1 MASIFFTAAYYVSL
15 AAFIAVSVLHL
26 IDSWRDN
33 GRRRKYTKPF
43 LLLTLTAFY
52 CFAAHPTIQPVLVAA
67 LLTSWLGDVLL
78 MPKGAKWF
86 VAGGISFLISH
97 VLFIFVYLPQITWGY
112 VKWWILVPAA
122 LVYYGI
128 SVKVTLSVKAN
139 MESKAMLIPMILYLL
154 INSTMNLCAMAQLM
168 TVGSAGAAIAYAG
181 AVLFFISDCTLYL
194 VRYHSNKD
202 LIFKKHFTVMFTYI
216 LGEFLITLGMLMLG

>member
-1 MASIFFTAAYYVSL
+1 MMKYLFL
-15 AAFIAVSVLHL
+15 AAFIVVSAIHL
-26 IDSWRDN
+26 FDSWRDN
-33 GRRRKYTKPF
+33 GKGRKYTKP
-43 LLLTLTAFY
+43 LLLITLTLFY
-52 CFAAHPTIQPVLVAA
+52 CFAAGPIVPVMVAA

-97 VLFIFVYLPQITWGY
+97 ILFIFVYLPQIQWSA
-112 VKWWILVPAA
+112 VIWWVLIPAA
-122 LVYYGI
+122 LIYYGI
-128 SVKVTLSVKAN
+128 SVKVTLSVKDN
-139 MESKAMLIPMILYLL
+139 MESKAMLAPMILYLL
-154 INSTMNLCAMAQLM
+154 INSTMNLCALSQLM
-168 TVGSAGAAIAYAG
+168 TLKNAGAAVAYAG

-216 LGEFLITLGMLMLG
+216 LGECLITVGLLMIQR